1 LSIYRGLIFLYSRG
15 DWVNAYQYPDSF
27 PQLAKGTPLGIPNL
41 IIFAVIVAIVVFL
54 FLTFTR
60 TGRNIYAVGSNPD
73 AARFAGIPVQ
83 RIVFLVFML
92 SGILC
97 GLAGVLWAS
106 RFEAAQT
113 NTAMGFELQT
123 VAAPVVGGVNIFG
136 GSGTVL
142 GVGLGAFL
150 LGIINNALTVAQIS
164 PFWQLAVQGLLIL
177 LAVITDSTIR
187 QRLQRIV
194 PRRGQ

>member
-1 LSIYRGLIFLYSRG
+1 MPTNILPASRSSPR
-15 DWVNAYQYPDSF
+15 A
-27 PQLAKGTPLGIPNL
+27 LRLGVPNL
-41 IIFAVIVAIVVFL
+41 IIIALVVAVLVFL

-83 RIVFLVFML
+83 RIIFLVYML
-92 SGILC
+92 SGLLC
-97 GLAGVLWAS
+97 GLAAVLWAS

-136 GSGTVL
+136 GSGSVL
-142 GVGLGAFL
+142 GAGLGAFL

-187 QRLQRIV
+187 QRLMRV
-194 PRRGQ
+194 MPRKT